1 MSYVGPVQRWEL
13 YWADLDPAVGSEQT
27 GSSRPVL
34 VVSSDRANAAF
45 RVVTVLPLTKLE
57 GKGRTPRVF
66 EVPLPA
72 HLLRNA
78 LTPLALPHQIRT
90 IAKERLLERVG
101 LMDDPDARFN
111 VEVGILDHL
120 GSNSSPSDRS

>member
-13 YWADLDPAVGSEQT
+13 YWADLDPTVGSEQA

-34 VVSSDRANAAF
+34 VVSNDRANAAF

-57 GKGRTPRVF
+57 GKARPPRVF
-66 EVPLPA
+66 EIPLPSN
-72 HLLRNA
+72 LLSNA
-78 LTPLALPHQIRT
+78 FTPLALPHQIRT

-101 LMDDPDARFN
+101 RMDDSVSRFN

-120 GSNSSPSDRS
+120 GIEFEEPE

>member
-1 MSYVGPVQRWEL
+1 MAYVGPIQRWEL
-13 YWADLDPAVGSEQT
+13 YWAYLEPTLGSEQS

-34 VVSSDRANAAF
+34 VVSNDRANAAF

-57 GKGRTPRVF
+57 GKDRPPRVF
-66 EVPLPA
+66 EVPLPP

-78 LTPLALPHQIRT
+78 FTPLALPHQIRT

-101 LMDDPDARFN
+101 LMDDFDARYR
-111 VEVGILDHL
+111 VEAGILDHL
-120 GSNSSPSDRS
+120 GIEFEEPL

>member
-1 MSYVGPVQRWEL
+1 MSYLGPVKRWEL
-13 YWADLDPAVGSEQT
+13 YWADLEPVVGSEQA

-34 VVSSDRANAAF
+34 VVSNDKANATF

-57 GKGRTPRVF
+57 GKGRPPRAF
-66 EVPLPA
+66 EVPLP
-72 HLLRNA
+72 LNLMRNQ

-101 LMDDPDARFN
+101 TMDDPDACSN
-111 VEVGILDHL
+111 VEIGILDHL
-120 GSNSSPSDRS
+120 GIEFE

>member
-1 MSYVGPVQRWEL
+1 MAYVGPVQRWEL
-13 YWADLDPAVGSEQT
+13 YWADLEPAVGSEQA

-34 VVSSDRANAAF
+34 VVSNDRANAAF

-57 GKGRTPRVF
+57 GKGRPPRVF

-72 HLLRNA
+72 HLLHDA
-78 LTPLALPHQIRT
+78 FTPLALPHQIRT

-101 LMDDPDARFN
+101 RMDDADARFR
-111 VEVGILDHL
+111 VEAGILDHL
-120 GSNSSPSDRS
+120 GIEFEEP

>member
-1 MSYVGPVQRWEL
+1 MSYLGPVRRWEL
-13 YWADLDPAVGSEQT
+13 YWADLEPAVGSEQA

-34 VVSSDRANAAF
+34 VVSNDKANAAF

-57 GKGRTPRVF
+57 GKGRPARAF
-66 EVPLPA
+66 EVPLPSN
-72 HLLRNA
+72 LLRNE

-101 LMDDPDARFN
+101 TMNDSTARWN
-111 VEVGILDHL
+111 VEIGILDHL
-120 GSNSSPSDRS
+120 GIELEEPA